1 MGAHG
6 RQQNSWARQ
15 QNFGARFAN
24 KMADVNRRANLVA
37 CYLLILSILR
47 RRRGRRVPRRHRFW
61 IRQIYQKR
69 EELGAYHT
77 LVQELRLHEN
87 LLYRHSYFCTS
98 SINKEELSSDVAAI
112 LVKIRELQGNLR
124 AKARK
129 MVTGMMLSGIDFDR
143 PDRPDRLRVFP
154 FDRF

>member
-1 MGAHG
+1 
-6 RQQNSWARQ
+6 
-15 QNFGARFAN
+15 
-24 KMADVNRRANLVA
+24 MADVNRRANLVA

-69 EELGAYHT
+69 EELGAYH
-77 LVQELRLHEN
+77 
-87 LLYRHSYFCTS
+87 
-98 SINKEELSSDVAAI
+98 AAI

>member
-1 MGAHG
+1 MGADG

-77 LVQELRLHEN
+77 LVQELRLHDRE
-87 LLYRHSYFCTS
+87 F
-98 SINKEELSSDVAAI
+98 

-129 MVTGMMLSGIDFDR
+129 MVTGMMFSGIDFDR